1 MESCPRRDWTFNL
14 VNTIEQVLICFDWQ
28 RSLFSDIIQTSQ
40 DHLKVHLSYRFQTKQ
55 KCQISVLAVLW
66 TWCWE
71 LAFSEDFW
79 TLAKLLW
86 RWKWCCD
93 DGYEMGNCRFQTFWE
108 KNSAAFKSL
117 MFMANFSLFGDISSI
132 WSVFF
137 LSRESFYHH
146 YCHMTECQT
155 MSLVKSPYF
164 FIKSWFSSCVERFR
178 CMYWDSAVFKFHLR
192 LLCAVSSSRW
202 MASHVSQ
209 SIN

>member
-1 MESCPRRDWTFNL
+1 MFWLT
-14 VNTIEQVLICFDWQ
+14 TIAVFRYYSNQSRALKSPYFI
-28 RSLFSDIIQTSQ
+28 SLADKT
-40 DHLKVHLSYRFQTKQ
+40 

-108 KNSAAFKSL
+108 DKSTAFKSI
-117 MFMANFSLFGDISSI
+117 MFMANFSLFVDISSI
-132 WSVFF
+132 WCVFLKVFTTIIVTCQSVKPCLLSNFHFF
-137 LSRESFYHH
+137 Y
-146 YCHMTECQT
+146 
-155 MSLVKSPYF
+155 
-164 FIKSWFSSCVERFR
+164 KSWFSSRVERFR
-178 CMYWDSAVFKFHLR
+178 CMYWDSAVIKFHLR